1 MKTIIIDGYNI
12 IHRIPAFSLKLKE
25 SLKAA
30 RNELALYLSLWKK
43 RYSNAEV
50 YIIFDSK
57 SNDGFN
63 FDRMILHGINCLFS
77 EATGEADEHIKSMV
91 RDSGEPGSI
100 LVISDDNNIRQSCR
114 IHGAMVKRAD
124 FLLKK

>member
-30 RNELALYLSLWKK
+30 RNELVLYLSGWKK

-50 YIIFDSK
+50 YVIFDSK
-57 SNDGFN
+57 NKDEFN
-63 FDRMILHGINCLFS
+63 FNRMVLHGINCLFP
-77 EATGEADEHIKSMV
+77 EETGGADEYIKSMV
-91 RDSGEPGSI
+91 RNSDEPRSI

-114 IHGAMVKRAD
+114 INGAVIERAD
-124 FLLKK
+124 FLFKK